1 MPWTTLLRT
10 WDVLLFP
17 DVEEDCGAFADAM
30 MANELVESSINKAQS
45 TLLFK
50 FTLALVDIHSRS
62 LIQCKD
68 PTQLIVLLQSMAVQ
82 SFDSSQLV
90 TIACQGFSDVNENKL
105 EPYRQLYRPI
115 VSATF
120 GHGKKVSD
128 PVSSYTDP
136 MGGSSHHGMDTPE
149 AAKVRDKLGLR
160 SIDNGASSHQEEDD
174 IIDMGKVSSR
184 SNASTASN
192 ASGSASARLLRRR
205 FLGSHGSF
213 GLLSPFGRN
222 NNVRRSASTGIP
234 QGVGTSVSAHR
245 NSDPG
250 LQQENMNEQIMQLTS
265 VRYYLEKQVVDL
277 IGIVAR
283 MNKEMREK
291 EHKRSEEVKSLKEVE
306 GQNLKLLGSV
316 DALEKELT
324 QKVESLK
331 AKDDLA
337 YMLQEKISKQSL
349 EISLKDKQITEL
361 RHQSDSPKAKLS
373 AQFSQLKQNIF
384 HRGKNKVPTASS
396 SESDSDKK
404 VDDKESTP

>member
-1 MPWTTLLRT
+1 M
-10 WDVLLFP
+10 
-17 DVEEDCGAFADAM
+17 
-30 MANELVESSINKAQS
+30 
-45 TLLFK
+45 
-50 FTLALVDIHSRS
+50 
-62 LIQCKD
+62 
-68 PTQLIVLLQSMAVQ
+68 
-82 SFDSSQLV
+82 
-90 TIACQGFSDVNENKL
+90 
-105 EPYRQLYRPI
+105 
-115 VSATF
+115 
-120 GHGKKVSD
+120 
-128 PVSSYTDP
+128 
-136 MGGSSHHGMDTPE
+136 
-149 AAKVRDKLGLR
+149 
-160 SIDNGASSHQEEDD
+160 
-174 IIDMGKVSSR
+174 
-184 SNASTASN
+184 
-192 ASGSASARLLRRR
+192 
-205 FLGSHGSF
+205 GSHGSF

-222 NNVRRSASTGIP
+222 SNVRRSASTGIP
-234 QGVGTSVSAHR
+234 QGVGTSTSAHR

-291 EHKRSEEVKSLKEVE
+291 EHKRSEEVKSLREVE

-331 AKDDLA
+331 AKDDLV

-384 HRGKNKVPTASS
+384 HRGKNKAPTASS

-404 VDDKESTP
+404 VDDKDSTP

>member
-1 MPWTTLLRT
+1 MDNLGVSLACVSSSWLLCGFANALPWTTLLRT

-17 DVEEDCGAFADAM
+17 DVEEDCSAFADAM
-30 MANELVESSINKAQS
+30 ATESVESSINKAQS

-120 GHGKKVSD
+120 GHGNKVSD

-136 MGGSSHHGMDTPE
+136 TSSTSGGDHHGMDTPE

-160 SIDNGASSHQEEDD
+160 PIDNVANSIQEEED

-184 SNASTASN
+184 STRSNVSTASN

-213 GLLSPFGRN
+213 GLLS
-222 NNVRRSASTGIP
+222 
-234 QGVGTSVSAHR
+234 
-245 NSDPG
+245 
-250 LQQENMNEQIMQLTS
+250 M
-265 VRYYLEKQVVDL
+265 
-277 IGIVAR
+277 
-283 MNKEMREK
+283 
-291 EHKRSEEVKSLKEVE
+291 
-306 GQNLKLLGSV
+306 
-316 DALEKELT
+316 
-324 QKVESLK
+324 
-331 AKDDLA
+331 
-337 YMLQEKISKQSL
+337 
-349 EISLKDKQITEL
+349 
-361 RHQSDSPKAKLS
+361 
-373 AQFSQLKQNIF
+373 
-384 HRGKNKVPTASS
+384 
-396 SESDSDKK
+396 
-404 VDDKESTP
+404 